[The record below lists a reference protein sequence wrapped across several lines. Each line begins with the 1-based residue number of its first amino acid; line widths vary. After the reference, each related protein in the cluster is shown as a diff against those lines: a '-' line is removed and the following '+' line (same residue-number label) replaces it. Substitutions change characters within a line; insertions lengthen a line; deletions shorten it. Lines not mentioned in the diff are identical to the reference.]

1 MFFALFEK
9 KHAMAIEKIDI
20 MNELLKVALEFI
32 RKQAGMVVILLVACV
47 GLAWLALE
55 QKKELVAQM
64 KTASDES
71 KAALAHVSARLDAC
85 EEARS
90 RLVVEVEVLKVRV
103 EVLSK
108 RR

>member
-1 MFFALFEK
+1 
-9 KHAMAIEKIDI
+9 MAIEKIDV

-55 QKKELVAQM
+55 QKKELMEQI
-64 KTASDES
+64 KTDSAES
-71 KAALAHVSARLDAC
+71 KATVAHLEARLDAC

-90 RLVVEVEVLKVRV
+90 KMVVEVEVLKIRV

-108 RR
+108 KR